1 VGLIDITNGQRDSTK
16 ETKIRDA
23 VAAGGLSGM
32 NSTPSAYRSV
42 PVGGDFTASTQPA
55 DYPLSGQSIV
65 CFAGE
70 DWWYHHPH
78 SKNHILKRLARHNRV
93 LFVNSITMGLPSIS
107 NPDFFQ
113 KIRRK
118 LRSYL
123 RWLRKVP
130 EGLWVMTLINV
141 PLYGSPVV
149 RMLNR
154 LLLVLQLRLV
164 MLMLNLRDPIVWVAI
179 PTAADIVSALGGK
192 LLVYQVSDKY
202 DFNEDSALS
211 RSVIRD
217 MDARLKQRA
226 AVVMYSGR
234 KLYEEAEIRHR
245 YFLEQAVDYER
256 FANLPL
262 ETPPDIGTIPR
273 PVLGYIGAVDWYTMD
288 VPLIEHVARV
298 RPDWHWVFIG
308 SKSNVVQLSAPNIH
322 FLGPKPYSE
331 LPRYYRHIDVCV
343 LPWDQHNVF
352 TGYGSAIKVREYLA
366 TGKPVVISPLYE
378 YLHTPGVRIYRSID
392 EFIALVADALACD
405 TPRDR
410 QLRQDAVRACTWDV
424 RAREVAS
431 LFRQLLDGQ
440 DVGKAVLPCIGQ
452 REIRSALE

>member
-1 VGLIDITNGQRDSTK
+1 
-16 ETKIRDA
+16 
-23 VAAGGLSGM
+23 M
-32 NSTPSAYRSV
+32 NSTPSV
-42 PVGGDFTASTQPA
+42 PRPVPAGGDVAAGAQSA

-78 SKNHILKRLARHNRV
+78 SKNHILKRLAKHNRV
-93 LFVNSITMGLPSIS
+93 LFVNSITMGLPSIG

-123 RWLRKVP
+123 RWLRKAP
-130 EGLWVMTLINV
+130 EGLWVMTPVNV
-141 PLYGSPVV
+141 PLYGSSMA
-149 RMLNR
+149 RALNR
-154 LLLVLQLRLV
+154 LLLLLQLRFV
-164 MLMLNLRDPIVWVAI
+164 MFVLNLRHPIVWVAI
-179 PTAADIVSALGGK
+179 PTAADIVSSLGSK

-202 DFNEDSALS
+202 DVNEDSALS
-211 RSVIRD
+211 RAVIRD

-226 AVVMYSGR
+226 AAVMYSGR
-234 KLYEEAEIRHR
+234 KLYEEAEVHHG

-256 FANLPL
+256 FANLPS
-262 ETPPDIGTIPR
+262 ETPPDIAAIPR
-273 PVLGYIGAVDWYTMD
+273 PVLGYVGASDSYTMD

-308 SKSNVVQLSAPNIH
+308 SKSNVIQVSAPNIH
-322 FLGPKPYSE
+322 FLGPRPYSE

-343 LPWDQHNVF
+343 LPWNQKNAF
-352 TGYGSAIKVREYLA
+352 TSYGSAIKVREYLA

-378 YLHTPGVRIYRSID
+378 YLQTPGVRIYRSID
-392 EFIALVADALACD
+392 EFIRLVDEALSCD
-405 TPRDR
+405 TPRER
-410 QLRQDAVRACTWDV
+410 QLRQDAVRDCTWDV

-431 LFRQLLDGQ
+431 LFRRLLDGQ
-440 DVGKAVLPCIGQ
+440 DFGKAMLPCAGHRQ
-452 REIRSALE
+452 IRSAIE

>member
-1 VGLIDITNGQRDSTK
+1 MS
-16 ETKIRDA
+16 
-23 VAAGGLSGM
+23 
-32 NSTPSAYRSV
+32 SARSV
-42 PVGGDFTASTQPA
+42 PAPIPVRDELAENVSPA
-55 DYPLSGQSIV
+55 DYPLSGESIV

-78 SKNHILKRLARHNRV
+78 SKNHILKRLAKHNRV
-93 LFVNSITMGLPSIS
+93 LFVNSITMGLPSIG

-123 RWLRKVP
+123 RWLRKAP
-130 EGLWVMTLINV
+130 EGLWVMTPINV
-141 PLYGSPVV
+141 PVYGSSAI
-149 RMLNR
+149 RALNR
-154 LLLVLQLRLV
+154 LLLAFQLRFV
-164 MLMLNLRDPIVWVAI
+164 MFILNLRHPIVWVAI
-179 PTAADIVSALGGK
+179 PTAADVVSSLGAK

-211 RSVIRD
+211 RTVIRD

-256 FANLPL
+256 FANLPP
-262 ETPPDIGTIPR
+262 ETPPDIAAIPR

-288 VPLIEHVARV
+288 IPLIEHVARV

-308 SKSNVVQLSAPNIH
+308 SKSNVVRLSAPNIH
-322 FLGPKPYSE
+322 FLGPKPYPQ

-343 LPWDQHNVF
+343 LPWDQKNVF
-352 TGYGSAIKVREYLA
+352 TSYGSAIKVKEYLA

-378 YLHTPGVRIYRSID
+378 YLRTPGVRIYRSID

-405 TPRDR
+405 TPRER
-410 QLRQDAVRACTWDV
+410 RLRQDAVRDSTWDV

-431 LFRQLLDGQ
+431 LFRRLLNGQ
-440 DVGKAVLPCIGQ
+440 GAGETVFPCIGQ
-452 REIRSALE
+452 SQVRGALE